1 MLATEADNHVSS
13 TNDSDSEEAVYR
25 SNVSNVTMAETPL
38 RQPIS
43 AFAIA
48 LRHSLCNHADY
59 LYFSDTYL
67 SHCGQEPN
75 HISHQVGLSGFQILC
90 DIFCSV
96 WLVLMVGKLLMQRS
110 YFPFQYITGDLLSHS
125 GTFELFLKLVSLMS
139 FMFVVIWLSSVYTMK
154 SVWHPRKLILQL
166 TAE

>member
-1 MLATEADNHVSS
+1 MLATEAENYISS

-67 SHCGQEPN
+67 SHCGQEHN
-75 HISHQVGLSGFQILC
+75 HVSHQVGLSGFQILC
-90 DIFCSV
+90 DIFCFRVIGFDGGENTYAEVILPFSV
-96 WLVLMVGKLLMQRS
+96 HYW
-110 YFPFQYITGDLLSHS
+110 
-125 GTFELFLKLVSLMS
+125 
-139 FMFVVIWLSSVYTMK
+139 
-154 SVWHPRKLILQL
+154 
-166 TAE
+166 